1 MLLPPREDGALRML
15 LPPREDGALRMLLP
29 PRYDEELFIAPLR
42 YDEPERGAYELPLL
56 RDPLE
61 RGA

>member
-1 MLLPPREDGALRML
+1 MLLPPRD
-15 LPPREDGALRMLLP
+15 DGALRMLLP
-29 PRYDEELFIAPLR
+29 PRYDDELFMEPPR
-42 YDEPERGAYELPLL
+42 YCELERGAYELPLP

>member
-1 MLLPPREDGALRML
+1 ML

-29 PRYDEELFIAPLR
+29 PRYDEELFMAPPR